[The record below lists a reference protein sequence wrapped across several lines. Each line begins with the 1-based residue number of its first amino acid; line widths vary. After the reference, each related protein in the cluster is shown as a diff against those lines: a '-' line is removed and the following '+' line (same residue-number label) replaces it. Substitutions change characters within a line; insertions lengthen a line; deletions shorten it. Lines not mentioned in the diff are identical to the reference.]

1 MSEQESCIEI
11 SGATLQGSSH
21 ALKELR
27 RKIERDGLGEDVPIP
42 CLASLCAQLDERAI
56 ERGAA
61 SSAGML
67 QEKMGAI
74 DDDDGER
81 LDVGVDGVVDA
92 HVHLF
97 PDGVFNA
104 IWKWFE
110 AYGWPIRYQLHSP
123 EVIRFLQARGVSTM
137 VALHYAHKPKM
148 AAALNAYMQ
157 TLVRDHPQV
166 VGLATVFPGE
176 DDVTEILN
184 AAFDAGLAGVK
195 LHCHVQ
201 AFAADS
207 PTMDEIYALCVERDR
222 PLLMH
227 AGREPKSPHYSVDT
241 HAVCAAERV
250 EEVLRNYPGLK
261 LIVPHL
267 GADEFDAYLAL
278 FERYDNLWVDTT
290 MMAANYFATGEVADA
305 FLARRPERVLYGTDF
320 PNLPY
325 AWDREA
331 RRLMTK
337 NLDDETREQL
347 FSKTA
352 SALFYRR
359 ETTTRGNA

>member
-1 MSEQESCIEI
+1 MTEGEHAVGI
-11 SGATLQGSSH
+11 SGATLWGPPT
-21 ALKELR
+21 ALRELR
-27 RKIERDGLGEDVPIP
+27 RKIEKEGLGDDVPVP

-61 SSAGML
+61 TGAGML

-74 DDDDGER
+74 DDDDGSSLE
-81 LDVGVDGVVDA
+81 VGVETVVDA

-104 IWKWFE
+104 IWRWFE

-123 EVIRFLQARGVSTM
+123 DVIRFLNARGVSNL

-148 AAALNAYMQ
+148 AATLNAYME
-157 TLVRDHPQV
+157 TLVADHPSV

-176 DDVTEILN
+176 DDAIEILT
-184 AAFDAGLAGVK
+184 AAFDAGLRGVK

-207 PTMDEIYALCVERDR
+207 PKMDDIYSLCVRRDR

-227 AGREPKSPHYSVDT
+227 AGREPKSPHYRVDT

-250 EEVLRNYPGLK
+250 EEVLRNYPRLK
-261 LIVPHL
+261 LVVPHL

-290 MMAANYFATGEVADA
+290 MMAANFFATGEVADA

-331 RRLMTK
+331 KRLMTK
-337 NLDDETREQL
+337 NLDDDTREQL
-347 FSKTA
+347 FSRTA
-352 SALFYRR
+352 RDLFAI
-359 ETTTRGNA
+359 ESVSGGDA